1 MQGTNEAPPP
11 YRRGLPVAS
20 RAWRLSPRPGAN
32 CQQRPWETRLIKD
45 IAVHLTGSEEDE
57 VRLGYAE
64 TLSERFQ
71 AHLTGLYTHLL
82 PEVVGADPS
91 GMVGLEAWFEES
103 DSQAKQTFERLK
115 GRFDRL
121 GMPHEVRRLDVLSG
135 TAGAALS
142 DEARTVDLFVATRP
156 YGDPA
161 DDVHMEVSVLFES
174 GRASLFVPPK
184 APAPKG
190 FGTVVV
196 AWNGSREAARAVA
209 EAMPLLE
216 QASQVIVV
224 VVREDDGT
232 APGGDIARHLS
243 RHGIAAVV
251 HATDPGLDGAGAAL
265 LGEAHRVGATLL
277 VMGGYGHS
285 RFREWVLGGATR
297 YVLTHADIAVL
308 MAR

>member
-1 MQGTNEAPPP
+1 
-11 YRRGLPVAS
+11 
-20 RAWRLSPRPGAN
+20 
-32 CQQRPWETRLIKD
+32 LIKD

-57 VRLGYAE
+57 VRLAYAE
-64 TLSERFQ
+64 AISERFE
-71 AHLTGLYTHLL
+71 AHLTGLYVHML
-82 PEVVGADPS
+82 PEVVGAVS
-91 GMVGLEAWFEES
+91 TNMVGLEAWFEES
-103 DSQAKQTFERLK
+103 NAQAGETFERLER
-115 GRFDRL
+115 RFDRL
-121 GMPHEVRRLDVLSG
+121 SMPHEVRRFDVVSG
-135 TAGAALS
+135 TAGEALS
-142 DEARTVDLFVATRP
+142 GEARTVDLFIATRP

-161 DDVHMEVSVLFES
+161 DDVHMEVSVLFGS

-184 APAPKG
+184 GAALKG

-209 EAMPLLE
+209 EAMPLLK

-224 VVREDDGT
+224 VLREDDGT
-232 APGGDIARHLS
+232 APGGDIGRHLS

-251 HATDPGLDGAGAAL
+251 HSADPGTDGPGAAL
-265 LGEAHRVGATLL
+265 LGEAHRVGANLL

-297 YVLTHADIAVL
+297 HVLAHADIPVL